1 MFGRRDSRHLSS
13 AAPEKEARRLRS
25 AFDVFDFVNNAISS
39 GVKEAK
45 HTQKDILSQAL
56 GDATKFI
63 GPVAKDVNKA
73 IRENQ
78 TEIKKAMKEYPKS

>member
-1 MFGRRDSRHLSS
+1 M
-13 AAPEKEARRLRS
+13 KEARRLRS

-45 HTQKDILSQAL
+45 HTQKDVLGKAL
-56 GDATKFI
+56 IDASKVI
-63 GPVAKDVNKA
+63 GPVAKDVNKV

-78 TEIKKAMKEYPKS
+78 SEIKKAEKEIENIIKQID